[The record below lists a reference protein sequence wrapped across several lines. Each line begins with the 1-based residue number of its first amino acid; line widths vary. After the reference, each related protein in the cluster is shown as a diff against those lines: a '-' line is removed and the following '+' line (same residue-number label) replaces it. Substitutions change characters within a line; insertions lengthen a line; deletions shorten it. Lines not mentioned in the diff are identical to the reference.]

1 MDCVV
6 VEPWKVD
13 LGLFGH
19 FKNLGLIIKNWFNEL

>member
-1 MDCVV
+1 VEIMDCVV

-19 FKNLGLIIKNWFNEL
+19 FKNLGLIIKS